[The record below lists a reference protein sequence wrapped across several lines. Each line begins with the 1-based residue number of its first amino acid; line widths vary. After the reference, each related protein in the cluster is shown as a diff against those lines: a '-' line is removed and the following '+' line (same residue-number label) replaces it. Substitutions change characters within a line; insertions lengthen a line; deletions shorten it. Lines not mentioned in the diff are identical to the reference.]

1 MFIYFTSF
9 IYNGLFPKAY
19 ILMVPKQLDVVLIVY
34 S

>member
-9 IYNGLFPKAY
+9 IYNGLFRNAY